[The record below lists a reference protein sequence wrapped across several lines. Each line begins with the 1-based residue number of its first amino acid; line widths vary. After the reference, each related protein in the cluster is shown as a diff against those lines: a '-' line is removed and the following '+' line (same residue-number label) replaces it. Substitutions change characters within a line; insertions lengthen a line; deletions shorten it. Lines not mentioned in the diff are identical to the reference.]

1 MSTSFI
7 VCETRA
13 GEPLSPYSLASE
25 ESTNPPESD
34 TSSTKSESNSPA
46 PETSEPS
53 LVLNSPNV
61 VSSSFVPPP
70 APSMG
75 KIEMLAVSA
84 ALRQMDASS
93 YIDDHLDTLRS
104 PSPETSADHP
114 GAGTPS
120 SPIQVDT
127 PKLRSPLYVE
137 DQGDPAFA
145 ATLRPKDRG
154 PIWEDILRAAAFATS
169 SILTFLSWAAPS
181 LTAKLRADPSGVWL
195 VVVCT
200 DPLWIIWT

>member
-1 MSTSFI
+1 MSSSFI
-7 VCETRA
+7 VRETRA

-25 ESTNPPESD
+25 ELTNPPESD

-46 PETSEPS
+46 PETSEPP
-53 LVLNSPNV
+53 LILNSPNI

-104 PSPETSADHP
+104 PSPETPPIIPAPGLLLCLSKSTHPNRDPPFTLKTRATRLSLQLSA
-114 GAGTPS
+114 
-120 SPIQVDT
+120 
-127 PKLRSPLYVE
+127 PKTVGQS
-137 DQGDPAFA
+137 GKTSFA
-145 ATLRPKDRG
+145 SLPFK
-154 PIWEDILRAAAFATS
+154 LRAAAFATS
-169 SILTFLSWAAPS
+169 SVLTFLSWAAPS
-181 LTAKLRADPSGVWL
+181 L
-195 VVVCT
+195 
-200 DPLWIIWT
+200 

>member
-46 PETSEPS
+46 PKTSEPPS
-53 LVLNSPNV
+53 ILNSPNI

-75 KIEMLAVSA
+75 EIEMLAVSA
-84 ALRQMDASS
+84 ALRQTDASS
-93 YIDDHLDTLRS
+93 YINDHLDTL
-104 PSPETSADHP
+104 
-114 GAGTPS
+114 
-120 SPIQVDT
+120 
-127 PKLRSPLYVE
+127 
-137 DQGDPAFA
+137 
-145 ATLRPKDRG
+145 
-154 PIWEDILRAAAFATS
+154 
-169 SILTFLSWAAPS
+169 
-181 LTAKLRADPSGVWL
+181 
-195 VVVCT
+195 
-200 DPLWIIWT
+200 

>member
-1 MSTSFI
+1 MSSSFI
-7 VCETRA
+7 VRETRA

-46 PETSEPS
+46 PETSEPPS
-53 LVLNSPNV
+53 ILNSPNI
-61 VSSSFVPPP
+61 VSSSFAPPP

-104 PSPETSADHP
+104 PSPETSSDHP

-127 PKLRSPLYVE
+127 PKPQSPLYVE
-137 DQGDPAFA
+137 DQGDPAFS
-145 ATLRPKDRG
+145 ATLRPKDGG
-154 PIWEDILRAAAFATS
+154 PIWEDIVRQSSVQATRRRIRYKFRS
-169 SILTFLSWAAPS
+169 YFS
-181 LTAKLRADPSGVWL
+181 LLGGPLLDSRTPSGSFRRL
-195 VVVCT
+195 ARR
-200 DPLWIIWT
+200 